1 MISEKCRQIAESPW
15 FRHSIMG
22 VIILAGILIGLET
35 SRKIMKEY
43 GEIIYALD
51 SLILAIFVVEMVIRI
66 TAFGRKPHRFFLEP
80 WNVFDFVIVAVCLL
94 PAETGFVAVVRLARI
109 LRVLRL
115 VSIMPRLQFLVGA
128 LLKSVP
134 SIGYITLLLS
144 LFFYIYACLG
154 VFLFRYNDPIHFGT
168 LGASLLTLFEV
179 VTLEGWNNIFHVQ
192 LYGSH
197 VFNFEGIEIIGEAP
211 QAFPVI
217 APLYFI
223 SFILVCTMII
233 LNLFIGVILK
243 GMEEMQN
250 EDMARDMKQ
259 LEEQGGRNTAQEV
272 EVIISALHDLER
284 RLKGVQHLLATGK
297 DR

>member
-1 MISEKCRQIAESPW
+1 MISEKCRLIAESAW

-22 VIILAGILIGLET
+22 VIILAGVLIGLET
-35 SRKIMKEY
+35 SREIMKEH
-43 GEIIYALD
+43 GDIIYALD
-51 SLILAIFVVEMVIRI
+51 SIVLAIFVVEMVIRI
-66 TAFGRKPHRFFLEP
+66 TAFGSKPHRFFLEP

-94 PAETGFVAVVRLARI
+94 PAETGFMAVVRLARI

-211 QAFPVI
+211 QAFPLI

-272 EVIISALHDLER
+272 EVIISSLHELER
-284 RLKGVQHLLATGK
+284 RLKGVQHLLATGQN
-297 DR
+297 R